1 MLNIQLKLVLCCQDE
16 LGISEDEFEDLQSL
30 FQVSSG
36 SVKLKTSFS
45 EFSEF
50 TEAVW
55 LTSKWRL
62 YHGLI
67 PIFKGDICNW
77 FLVCCRLLSL
87 ICFKFWNITLLLFN
101 ITWLILD
108 HLVIESCNWNPTNW
122 LAVRPNID
130 WFWLLN
136 CTYCVSVSFLTT
148 YALSLAPFWQ
158 LIDWR
163 LKLFDC

>member
-1 MLNIQLKLVLCCQDE
+1 MLTWHKYITIVSGQCSRLTKVLSKASMDN
-16 LGISEDEFEDLQSL
+16 GHVIFR
-30 FQVSSG
+30 
-36 SVKLKTSFS
+36 
-45 EFSEF
+45 FSEF

-55 LTSKWRL
+55 LTSKWTL
-62 YHGLI
+62 YDGLI